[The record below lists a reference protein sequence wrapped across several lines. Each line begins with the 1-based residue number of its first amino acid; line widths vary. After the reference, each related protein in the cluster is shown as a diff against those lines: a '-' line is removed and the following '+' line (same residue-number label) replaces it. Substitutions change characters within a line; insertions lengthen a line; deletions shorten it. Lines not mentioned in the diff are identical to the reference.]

1 MGFCLRLICLC
12 LLWNAG
18 YSLSCEAAELRAGAA
33 QLDVTPVSFPV
44 IVNGMV
50 EERAAERAADVL
62 MSRAMVLDDGSV
74 RLAIVVVDSLM
85 LPREMLDDVKQQ
97 ASQLTGIPEERML
110 ISATHTHSAPS
121 AMPCLGSRVDPAYAQ
136 FLPGQ
141 IVRSIVQA
149 NERLEPAE
157 VGWSVVTDDVHNHC
171 RRWIFRA
178 DRMVMTDPFGVHN
191 VRAHMHPGHLSP
203 NHVGPAGPADTDLTV
218 LGVRSKDGRPLA
230 VLANYAMH
238 YYGSPLISGDFCG
251 RFGQRF
257 AQLIEAADQSR
268 TFVGLMSQGTSGD
281 SMWPD
286 YSRAAGKADLDRYVD
301 EVAGRAA
308 EAWRAI
314 AWRGDVSLAMAEERL
329 LLQRRVPD
337 EARLEWARKLSAEVG
352 DRLPRGWSEVYSF
365 EQLHLHEEPQRELKL
380 QAIRIGD
387 LGITALPNEV
397 FGITGLKLKQASP
410 LAATMNI
417 ELANGAEGYIPPP
430 EQHALGGYT
439 TWAARTAGL
448 EVQAEPRI
456 VSVLTRLLEQ
466 VSRAAAKP
474 FTDGSHRYS
483 EAVRYSQP
491 WAYWRLGELAG
502 VPMSE
507 QPADGWRVSDAL
519 SVRNVGD
526 ASVPAGPG
534 RVAVYEP
541 GVAFYLPG
549 PRGAG
554 LQSEGRGNRAVQFAG
569 GRVRAAR
576 QGLPADYSVECWVW
590 NGYPNSDR
598 AVTGYFFSRG
608 PAGDAEAAGDHLGI
622 GGNYQGAGHDGRL
635 ILFNGNAA
643 NGLLAGRTVL
653 SPRTWHHVVFARRGD
668 RVTVWLDGAEAP
680 EIDGELAATFGDG
693 DELFLGGR
701 SDGLYGLEGRLDEF
715 AVYDRVLTGAEVR
728 THYQAAQAEHGEQ
741 INERVPRPDS
751 EPVSPQQSLSMIQVR
766 EGYEVQLVAAE
777 PLVVDPVAIDWGLDG
792 RLWVAEMAD
801 YPSGMDGNGQA
812 GGRIRVL
819 RDTDGDGQYDTGK
832 VFLENVAF
840 PNGVLAWGQGVLV
853 TAAPEI
859 FYAAD
864 TDGDGVA
871 DIRQTLF
878 LGFLE
883 GNQQLR
889 VNGLRWGLDGWV
901 YCASGSHHPGY
912 GADSRIAS
920 LRTGKVVEIGSRDF
934 RFRPDTGEIEPQ
946 SGPSQ
951 FGRNRDAW
959 GNWFGEQNSFPLWHY
974 VLEDGA
980 IRRNPNFAAPNPRQ
994 LLTESNPRVWPAA
1007 VAEKRYHS
1015 FEQSGRFTSACSG
1028 MVYLDELLFDGQ
1040 VQHAFT
1046 CEPFSNLV
1054 QHNRLIEDGATFRL
1068 ERDPGEADAKTDFF
1082 ASQDRWCRPV
1092 MVRTGPEGGLW
1103 VVDMYRYMIEHPHWL
1118 PQEGQDELRP
1128 FFRAGDDRGRIYR
1141 VVPKG
1146 AQVKPPA
1153 SLAGPGLSN
1162 PGISD
1167 ADLVGHLES
1176 SNGWVRDVAQRL
1188 LVQRNAA
1195 GSWPLLRQLLSS
1207 GRRPTARLHALCTLA
1222 EQRQLKAEDVRAGL
1236 LDPHEGVRRWAVR
1249 LGGEA
1254 GLLDSHAALLRSLA
1268 DDPGLKVR
1276 LELATAA
1283 GQLRSELSAE
1293 ILSQLLLGT
1302 NDGWVHAGVLSSL
1315 NSGNAVLVAAAVAE
1329 RGAGQ
1334 ELEALGQQAVALGAD
1349 EQAAE
1354 LLLRAASEVGVEA
1367 GLRQRELLVGM
1378 LQRLLR
1384 DAGRL
1389 ERLCELRSG
1398 LREALQA
1405 ALDRAAKEAVGEL
1418 PASNRPLAVRLLLL
1432 DADLEGR
1439 RGVIER
1445 LLSPQTEAALQVLVI
1460 QGLAGRGFDGT
1471 AELLLSRWNSLTPA
1485 VRREAFQAVAGR
1497 RAWIER
1503 LVGSMEAGEISA
1515 GEVDAAQRQRLL
1527 AGAEA
1532 ELKGRI
1538 ESLFAAGGGDRSAAL
1553 EAAQPVLK
1561 LQGSAERGAAV
1572 FAKRCAACHRQNGV
1586 GHEVGPNLAS
1596 LTSREPALL
1605 LNAILDPSGA
1615 VEAKYLNF
1623 VAVTESGRS
1632 VAGMLT
1638 TETATGLTF
1647 VAAEG
1652 KTETLLRA
1660 EIEEL
1665 RSTGKSLMPEGLEK
1679 ELSQQDLADVIEF
1692 VRGLVK
1698 G

>member
-1 MGFCLRLICLC
+1 MRGMQGLFCGCW
-12 LLWNAG
+12 LLAMVCSDVSVAG
-18 YSLSCEAAELRAGAA
+18 QLRAGAA
-33 QLDVTPVSFPV
+33 QVDVTPIEFPV

-50 EERAAERAADVL
+50 EERTAERAADVL
-62 MSRAMVLDDGSV
+62 MSRALVLDDGAM

-85 LPREMLDDVKQQ
+85 LSRELLDDAKQQ

-121 AMPCLGSRVDPAYAQ
+121 AMPCLGSRVDPRYAE

-149 NERLEPAE
+149 NERLEPVEA
-157 VGWSVVTDDVHNHC
+157 GWAVVTDDVHNHC

-178 DRMVMTDPFGVHN
+178 DRMSMTDPFGVQN
-191 VRAHMHPGHLSP
+191 VRAHMHPGYQSA

-218 LGVRSKDGRPLA
+218 LGLRSRDGRPLA

-238 YYGSPLISGDFCG
+238 YYGSPLVSADFCG

-257 AQLIEAADQSR
+257 AELIGATDQAR
-268 TFVGLMSQGTSGD
+268 GFVGLMSQGTSGD

-286 YSRAAGKADLDRYVD
+286 YSRPAGRNDLDQYVT
-301 EVAGRAA
+301 EVAERAA
-308 EAWRAI
+308 EAWRGI
-314 AWRGDVSLAMAEERL
+314 RWRSDMDLAMSEEKL

-337 EARLEWARKLSAEVG
+337 AARLEWARRLSAEVG
-352 DRLPRGWSEVYSF
+352 ERLPRGWSEVYSF
-365 EQLHLHEEPQRELKL
+365 EQLYLHEEPQRELKL

-397 FGITGLKLKQASP
+397 FGITGLKLKHSSP

-430 EQHALGGYT
+430 EQHVLGGYT
-439 TWAARTAGL
+439 TWPARTAGL
-448 EVQAEPRI
+448 EVQAEPQI
-456 VSVLTRLLEQ
+456 TAVLTRLLEQ
-466 VSRAAAKP
+466 VSGSSAKP
-474 FTDGSHRYS
+474 FTDEQHAYAG
-483 EAVRYSQP
+483 AVKHSLP

-502 VPMSE
+502 VPVSE
-507 QPADGWRVSDAL
+507 RVTDGWKVADS
-519 SVRNVGD
+519 
-526 ASVPAGPG
+526 ASVQRPG
-534 RVAVYEP
+534 RAAIYEP

-554 LQSEGRGNRAVQFAG
+554 LQSGVRGNRAVQFAG
-569 GRVRAAR
+569 GRVRAGG
-576 QGLPADYSVECWVW
+576 QDLPADYTVECWVW
-590 NGYPNSDR
+590 NGYPISDR

-608 PAGDAEAAGDHLGI
+608 PAGDAAAAGDHLGI
-622 GGNYQGAGHDGRL
+622 GGNYENAGNDGRL
-635 ILFNGNAA
+635 ILFNGNKAG
-643 NGLLAGRTVL
+643 GLLAGRTVL
-653 SPRTWHHVVFARRGD
+653 QPRTWHHVVFARQGS
-668 RVTVWLDGAEAP
+668 RVTVWLDGAEQP
-680 EIDGELAATFGDG
+680 EIDGELAATFGAD

-715 AVYDRVLTGAEVR
+715 AVYDRVLTAADAG
-728 THYQAAQAEHGEQ
+728 THYRAAQAEHGEQ
-741 INERVPRPDS
+741 ISERVPRPDS
-751 EPVSPQQSLSMIQVR
+751 EPVSPQESLSLIEVR

-777 PLVVDPVAIDWGLDG
+777 PLVQDPVAIDWGVDG

-801 YPSGMDGNGQA
+801 YPSGMDGNGVA

-819 RDTDGDGQYDTGK
+819 QDTNGDGQYDSSR
-832 VFLENVAF
+832 VFLDNVAF

-864 TDGDGVA
+864 SDGDGVA

-901 YCASGSHHPGY
+901 YCAIGSHHPGY
-912 GADSRIAS
+912 GADSKIAS
-920 LRTGKVVEIGSRDF
+920 LRTGQVVEIGSRDF
-934 RFRPDTGEIEPQ
+934 RFRPETGEIEPQ

-980 IRRNPNFAAPNPRQ
+980 IRRNPNFAAPNPRH

-1015 FEQSGRFTSACSG
+1015 FEQAGRFTSACSG
-1028 MVYLDELLFDGQ
+1028 MVYLDELLFGSEF
-1040 VQHAFT
+1040 QHAFT

-1068 ERDPGEADAKTDFF
+1068 ERDPGEVDAKADFF
-1082 ASQDRWCRPV
+1082 ASRDRWCRPV
-1092 MVRTGPEGGLW
+1092 MVRTGPEGALW
-1103 VVDMYRYMIEHPHWL
+1103 VVDMYRYMIEHPQWL
-1118 PQEGQDELRP
+1118 PKEGQDELRP
-1128 FFRAGDDRGRIYR
+1128 FFRSGDDRGRIYR
-1141 VVPKG
+1141 VVPRGAAVQPPAFLKG
-1146 AQVKPPA
+1146 A
-1153 SLAGPGLSN
+1153 GLS
-1162 PGISD
+1162 GATVT
-1167 ADLVGHLES
+1167 ADELVRQLES
-1176 SNGWVRDVAQRL
+1176 SNGWVRDAAQRL
-1188 LVQRNAA
+1188 LVERRPEGAA
-1195 GSWPLLRQLLSS
+1195 ALLRKLLQEGQSA
-1207 GRRPTARLHALCTLA
+1207 TARLHALCTLG
-1222 EQRQLKAEDVRAGL
+1222 ELQQLQSADLRTGL
-1236 LDPHEGVRRWAVR
+1236 ADEHAGVRRWAVR
-1249 LGGEA
+1249 LGGQA
-1254 GLLDSHAALLRSLA
+1254 GLLGGELA
-1268 DDPGLKVR
+1268 VLKELVTDPSMKVR

-1283 GQLRSELSAE
+1283 GGLEGRAAAG
-1293 ILSQLLLGT
+1293 ILSGLLLGT
-1302 NDGWVHAGVLSSL
+1302 EDSWVQAAVLSSL

-1329 RGAGQ
+1329 RGRGQ
-1334 ELEALGQQAVALGAD
+1334 QLESLGQQAVALGA
-1349 EQAAE
+1349 AAE
-1354 LLLRAASEVGVEA
+1354 VAGLLLSAASEGGVEA
-1367 GLRQRELLVGM
+1367 GLRRRELLVGM
-1378 LQRLLR
+1378 LQRVSQDPARLQQLL
-1384 DAGRL
+1384 AAEGKL
-1389 ERLCELRSG
+1389 SG
-1398 LREALQA
+1398 ALLM
-1405 ALDRAAKEAVGEL
+1405 ALDRASQEASGEL
-1418 PASNRPLAVRLLLL
+1418 PASNRPLAVRLMLL
-1432 DADLEGR
+1432 DPELER
-1439 RGVIER
+1439 RQAVIER
-1445 LLSPQTEAALQVLVI
+1445 LLSPQTEAALQVLVVE
-1460 QGLAGRGFDGT
+1460 GLASRGYAG
-1471 AELLLSRWNSLTPA
+1471 AGQLLLSRWNSLTPA
-1485 VRREAFQAVAGR
+1485 VRRAAFQAIAGR
-1497 RAWIER
+1497 RGWIEL
-1503 LVGSMEAGEISA
+1503 LVQHLESGEISA

-1527 AGAEA
+1527 AGAGDG
-1532 ELKGRI
+1532 LKGRL
-1538 ESLFAAGGGDRSAAL
+1538 ERLFAAGLGDRRSAL
-1553 EAAQPVLK
+1553 EAAQPVLG
-1561 LQGSAERGAAV
+1561 LAGNAERGAVV
-1572 FAKRCAACHRQNGV
+1572 FGKRCAACHRQNGV

-1596 LTSREPALL
+1596 LTSRDPALL
-1605 LNAILDPSGA
+1605 LSAILDPSGA

-1632 VAGMLT
+1632 AAGMLT

-1647 VAAEG
+1647 MAAEG
-1652 KTETLLRA
+1652 RTETLLRA

-1692 VRGLVK
+1692 VRGLGK

>member
-1 MGFCLRLICLC
+1 MSAICRLVCLC
-12 LLWNAG
+12 GVLTVAQCGPCVAG
-18 YSLSCEAAELRAGAA
+18 ELRAGAA
-33 QLDVTPVSFPV
+33 QVDVTPIAFPV

-50 EERAAERAADVL
+50 EERTAERAADVL
-62 MSRAMVLDDGSV
+62 MSRALVLDDGAV

-85 LPREMLDDVKQQ
+85 LPRELIDDVKQQ
-97 ASQLTGIPEERML
+97 AAELTGIPESRML

-121 AMPCLGSRVDPAYAQ
+121 AMPCLGSRVDPGYAE

-149 NERLEPAE
+149 NERLEPVEA
-157 VGWSVVTDDVHNHC
+157 GWAVVTDDVHNHC

-178 DRMVMTDPFGVHN
+178 DRMSMTDPFGVHN
-191 VRAHMHPGHLSP
+191 VRAHMHPGHQSP
-203 NHVGPAGPADTDLTV
+203 HHVGPAGPADTDLTV
-218 LGVRSKDGRPLA
+218 LGLRSKDGRPLA

-238 YYGSPLISGDFCG
+238 YYGSPLVSGDFCG

-257 AQLIEAADQSR
+257 AQLIGAADQSR

-286 YSRAAGKADLDRYVD
+286 YSRAAGKTDLDQYVN
-301 EVAGRAA
+301 EVAARAA
-308 EAWRAI
+308 EAWSGI
-314 AWRGDVSLAMAEERL
+314 GWRSDLSLAMAEERL

-337 EARLEWARKLSAEVG
+337 KARLEWARKLSAEVG
-352 DRLPRGWSEVYSF
+352 ERLPRGWSEVYSF
-365 EQLHLHEEPQRELKL
+365 EQLYLHEEPQRELKL

-397 FGITGLKLKQASP
+397 YGITGLKLKQASP
-410 LAATMNI
+410 LAVTMNI
-417 ELANGAEGYIPPP
+417 ELANGADGYIPPP

-448 EVQAEPRI
+448 EVQAEPQI
-456 VSVLTRLLEQ
+456 VAVLTRLLEQ
-466 VSRAAAKP
+466 VSGANARPLA
-474 FTDGSHRYS
+474 DGKHAYS
-483 EAVRYSQP
+483 TAVSQSLP

-502 VPMSE
+502 VPVSE
-507 QPADGWRVSDAL
+507 RLADGWRVADA
-519 SVRNVGD
+519 VT
-526 ASVPAGPG
+526 ASGAG
-534 RVAVYEP
+534 RKAVYEP

-554 LQSEGRGNRAVQFAG
+554 LQGGVRGNRAVQFAG
-569 GRVRAAR
+569 GRVRAGH
-576 QGLPADYSVECWVW
+576 QGLPANYSVECWVW
-590 NGYPNSDR
+590 NGYPISDR

-608 PAGDAEAAGDHLGI
+608 PAGDAEAPGDHLGI

-653 SPRTWHHVVFARRGD
+653 APRTWHHVVFARKGA
-668 RVTVWLDGAEAP
+668 RVTVWLDGSEQP
-680 EIDGELAATFGDG
+680 EIDGELAATFGAG

-715 AVYDRVLTGAEVR
+715 AVYDRALTGTEVR
-728 THYQAAQAEHGEQ
+728 KHYRAAQAEHGEQ

-751 EPVSPQQSLSMIQVR
+751 EPVSPQQSLSLIRVR

-792 RLWVAEMAD
+792 RLWVAEMSD
-801 YPSGMDGNGQA
+801 YPSGMDGNGQP

-819 RDTDGDGQYDTGK
+819 EDTDGDGQYDAGK
-832 VFLENVAF
+832 VFLDNVAF
-840 PNGVLAWGQGVLV
+840 PNGVLAWGGGVLV

-864 TDGDGVA
+864 VDGDGVA
-871 DIRQTLF
+871 DIRQRLF
-878 LGFLE
+878 LGFPE

-920 LRTGKVVEIGSRDF
+920 LQTGKVVEVGSRDF
-934 RFRPDTGEIEPQ
+934 RFRPSTGEIEPQ

-951 FGRNRDAW
+951 YGRNRDAW

-980 IRRNPNFAAPNPRQ
+980 IRRNPNFAAPNPRH

-1015 FEQSGRFTSACSG
+1015 FEQAGRFTSACSG
-1028 MVYLDELLFDGQ
+1028 MVYLDELLFDAE

-1054 QHNRLIEDGATFRL
+1054 QHNRLLEDGATFRL
-1068 ERDPGEADAKTDFF
+1068 ERDPAEAESSTDFF
-1082 ASQDRWCRPV
+1082 ASADRWCRPV
-1092 MVRTGPEGGLW
+1092 MVRTGPEGALW
-1103 VVDMYRYMIEHPHWL
+1103 VVDMYRYMIEHPQWL
-1118 PQEGQDELRP
+1118 PKEGQDELRP

-1146 AQVKPPA
+1146 ASVKAPA
-1153 SLAGPGLSN
+1153 FLCSLGLSDAA
-1162 PGISD
+1162 ISD
-1167 ADLVGHLES
+1167 AALVQQLES
-1176 SNGWVRDVAQRL
+1176 SNGWVRDAAQRL
-1188 LVQRNAA
+1188 LAERGPQ
-1195 GSWPLLRQLLSS
+1195 GSVELLRQMLTASQ
-1207 GRRPTARLHALCTLA
+1207 RPTARLHALCALG
-1222 EQRQLKAEDVRAGL
+1222 ELQQLRAEDVRSGL
-1236 LDPHEGVRRWAVR
+1236 LDSHAGVRRWAVR
-1249 LGGEA
+1249 LGKEA
-1254 GLLDSHAALLRSLA
+1254 GLLEANAALLMKLA
-1268 DDPGLKVR
+1268 DDPSLKVR

-1283 GQLRSELSAE
+1283 GQVAGELSAKL
-1293 ILSQLLLGT
+1293 LSHLLLGT
-1302 NDGWVHAGVLSSL
+1302 DDSWVHAGVLSSL
-1315 NSGNAVLVAAAVAE
+1315 HAGNVVSVAFEVAE
-1329 RGAGQ
+1329 RGRGQ
-1334 ELEALGQQAVALGAD
+1334 QLEALGEQAVALGAD
-1349 EQAAE
+1349 EQVAG
-1354 LLLRAASEVGVEA
+1354 LLLSAAVDGGAEG

-1378 LQRLLR
+1378 LERLLR

-1389 ERLCELRSG
+1389 QRLQQLQSG
-1398 LREALQA
+1398 LSEALA
-1405 ALDRAAKEAVGEL
+1405 GALKRAAEEAVGEL
-1418 PASNRPLAVRLLLL
+1418 PASNRAFAVRLVLL
-1432 DADLEGR
+1432 DADLEVR
-1439 RGVIER
+1439 RAVIER
-1445 LLSPQTEAALQVLVI
+1445 LLSPQTEAALQSLVI
-1460 QGLAGRGFDGT
+1460 QGLADRGYDGT

-1485 VRREAFQAVAGR
+1485 VRRDAFEAVAGR
-1497 RAWIER
+1497 REWVVGLVRR
-1503 LVGSMEAGEISA
+1503 LESGEISV
-1515 GEVDAAQRQRLL
+1515 GEVDAAQRQRLQ
-1527 AGAEA
+1527 AGADEN
-1532 ELKGRI
+1532 LKGRL
-1538 ESLFAAGGGDRSAAL
+1538 ERLFAAGAGDRQAVL
-1553 EAAQPVLK
+1553 QAAQPVLG

-1572 FAKRCAACHRQNGV
+1572 FAKRCTACHRQDGV

-1596 LTSREPALL
+1596 LTSRDPALL

-1615 VEAKYLNF
+1615 VEAKYLNY
-1623 VAVTESGRS
+1623 VAVTAAGRS

-1652 KTETLLRA
+1652 KTETLLRS

-1665 RSTGKSLMPEGLEK
+1665 RSTGKSLMPEGFEK
-1679 ELSQQDLADVIEF
+1679 ELNQQDLADVIEF
-1692 VRGLVK
+1692 VRRLGQR
-1698 G
+1698 